1 MTYGGSNPPLC
12 TTHFHLWQG
21 VDVDLSPAGSGRM
34 IVALVVIGLLALSAW
49 STMDAGK
56 YRDLTF
62 VLLGLAGF
70 RVVLDRL
77 RRR

>member
-1 MTYGGSNPPLC
+1 MD
-12 TTHFHLWQG
+12 F
-21 VDVDLSPAGSGRM
+21 SPYGSGRM

-49 STMDAGK
+49 LTMDAGK
-56 YRDLTF
+56 ARDLTF
-62 VLLGLAGF
+62 VLLGFAGF